1 MLLASADFSRKG
13 VMFWMNMN
21 KEVWK
26 RQQAWSIVWA
36 ESRASHIFSHSL
48 ILVTGYHWHLFF
60 LPMLACVIAYSNKAF
75 CPRSLSNACNR
86 PTPVPS
92 GTCSITF
99 ILWGEKNWNRGA
111 LSFSSVTW
119 TVTWNYF
126 TKLLQF
132 TNPLTQLKLTNAS
145 QFLPQFCCIFLM
157 TRARSV
163 GCLAL

>member
-1 MLLASADFSRKG
+1 MAIID
-13 VMFWMNMN
+13 
-21 KEVWK
+21 
-26 RQQAWSIVWA
+26 IC
-36 ESRASHIFSHSL
+36 
-48 ILVTGYHWHLFF
+48 FF

-75 CPRSLSNACNR
+75 CPRSLSNACTR

-92 GTCSITF
+92 GACSITF

-132 TNPLTQLKLTNAS
+132 TNPLTQIKLTNAS
-145 QFLPQFCCIFLM
+145 QFLPQFCCIFVM

-163 GCLAL
+163 GYSKFSRHHITWVAACKQRITCVTVQGPRNPGIVFKNSLKG